1 MSALR
6 NRIGKIERRR
16 PDIEWE
22 LAQERARY
30 DTDLIF
36 ATAPLSESGGPLP
49 MSRLRE
55 LFGPDFLAPP
65 RLRRRRR

>member
-16 PDIEWE
+16 PDIDWK
-22 LAQERARY
+22 LAEERARY
-30 DTDLIF
+30 ENDLIF
-36 ATAPLSESGGPLP
+36 ATAPLSASGGPLP
-49 MSRLRE
+49 LSRLRE
-55 LFGPDFLAPP
+55 LFGPDFLVPP